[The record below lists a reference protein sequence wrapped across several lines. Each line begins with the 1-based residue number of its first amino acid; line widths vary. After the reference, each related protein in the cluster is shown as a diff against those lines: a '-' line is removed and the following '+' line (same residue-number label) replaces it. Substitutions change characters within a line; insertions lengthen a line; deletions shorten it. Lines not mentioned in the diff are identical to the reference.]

1 MQLVVARIG
10 RAHGIKGEVTVEVR
24 TDEPE
29 LRLGPGA
36 VLATDPAS
44 AGPLT
49 IETGRVHSGRLLLR
63 FEGVRDRTGAE
74 ALRNTL
80 LIAEVDPEELP
91 EDPDEYYDHQLIDL
105 DVVTADGTEV
115 GRITEISHLPSQD
128 LFIVERPDGS
138 EVMIPFVE
146 EIVTEIDLE
155 EQRAVIDP
163 PPGLIDDSEAEIAS
177 RDATSEDDDADA
189 ARRRHDLPRVPGTAE
204 RLARRQG
211 TRARAARRP
220 RARPARLDVRP
231 AQHRRRHPVRRRPRH
246 GHEDRALG
254 RRAGRRPRRRLRGRA
269 RTAPSSSSPRPAAAP
284 SPRNSPSSSPSGPG

>member
-36 VLATDPAS
+36 VLATEPAH

-63 FEGVRDRTGAE
+63 FEGVRDRTAAE
-74 ALRNTL
+74 ALRNIL
-80 LIAEVDPEELP
+80 LIAEVDPAELP
-91 EDPDEYYDHQLIDL
+91 DDPEEFYDHQLMDL
-105 DVVTADGTEV
+105 DVVLADGTEI

-155 EQRAVIDP
+155 EQRVVITP
-163 PPGLIDDSEAEIAS
+163 PPGLIDESEAEVAS
-177 RDATSEDDDADA
+177 ARDADGADEDA
-189 ARRRHDLPRVPGTAE
+189 ADHAKKGDA
-204 RLARRQG
+204 
-211 TRARAARRP
+211 
-220 RARPARLDVRP
+220 
-231 AQHRRRHPVRRRPRH
+231 
-246 GHEDRALG
+246 
-254 RRAGRRPRRRLRGRA
+254 
-269 RTAPSSSSPRPAAAP
+269 
-284 SPRNSPSSSPSGPG
+284 

>member
-80 LIAEVDPEELP
+80 LIAEIDPDEQP
-91 EDPDEYYDHQLIDL
+91 EDEGEYYDHQLIDL
-105 DVVTADGTEV
+105 DVVTRDGQQV
-115 GRITEISHLPSQD
+115 GRITEIAHLPTQD
-128 LFIVERPDGS
+128 LFVVERPDGS
-138 EVMIPFVE
+138 EVLVPFVE
-146 EIVTEIDLE
+146 QIVTEIDLE

-163 PPGLIDDSEAEIAS
+163 PPGLIDDRAETAVSPAETAAS
-177 RDATSEDDDADA
+177 RDEA
-189 ARRRHDLPRVPGTAE
+189 
-204 RLARRQG
+204 
-211 TRARAARRP
+211 
-220 RARPARLDVRP
+220 
-231 AQHRRRHPVRRRPRH
+231 
-246 GHEDRALG
+246 
-254 RRAGRRPRRRLRGRA
+254 
-269 RTAPSSSSPRPAAAP
+269 
-284 SPRNSPSSSPSGPG
+284 

>member
-1 MQLVVARIG
+1 MQLVVGRIG
-10 RAHGIKGEVTVEVR
+10 RAHGIKGEVTIEVR

-44 AGPLT
+44 TGPLT
-49 IETGRVHSGRLLLR
+49 IESGRVHSGRLLLR
-63 FEGVRDRTGAE
+63 FEGVRDRTQAE

-91 EDPDEYYDHQLIDL
+91 EDPEEFYDHQLMDL

-155 EQRAVIDP
+155 EQKAVITP
-163 PPGLIDDSEAEIAS
+163 PPGLIDDRAEIVSS
-177 RDATSEDDDADA
+177 RDADADADADADDDARD
-189 ARRRHDLPRVPGTAE
+189 E
-204 RLARRQG
+204 
-211 TRARAARRP
+211 
-220 RARPARLDVRP
+220 PA
-231 AQHRRRHPVRRRPRH
+231 
-246 GHEDRALG
+246 
-254 RRAGRRPRRRLRGRA
+254 
-269 RTAPSSSSPRPAAAP
+269 
-284 SPRNSPSSSPSGPG
+284 

>member
-1 MQLVVARIG
+1 MQLVVGRVG

-36 VLATDPAS
+36 VLATEPAQ
-44 AGPLT
+44 AGPLR

-74 ALRNTL
+74 LLRNVL

-91 EDPDEYYDHQLIDL
+91 EDPEEFYDHQLMDL
-105 DVVTADGTEV
+105 DVVLADGTEV

-163 PPGLIDDSEAEIAS
+163 PPGLIDDRAEIAS
-177 RDATSEDDDADA
+177 GRDADPSGESTTGEDA
-189 ARRRHDLPRVPGTAE
+189 ATGGDTA
-204 RLARRQG
+204 
-211 TRARAARRP
+211 T
-220 RARPARLDVRP
+220 
-231 AQHRRRHPVRRRPRH
+231 
-246 GHEDRALG
+246 G
-254 RRAGRRPRRRLRGRA
+254 RDGG
-269 RTAPSSSSPRPAAAP
+269 
-284 SPRNSPSSSPSGPG
+284 

>member
-44 AGPLT
+44 MGPLT

-63 FEGVRDRTGAE
+63 FEGVRDRTAAE

-91 EDPDEYYDHQLIDL
+91 EDEDEYYDHQLMDL
-105 DVVTADGTEV
+105 DVVTTDGVEV

-138 EVMIPFVE
+138 EVLIPFVE

-155 EQRAVIDP
+155 EQRAIIDP
-163 PPGLIDDSEAEIAS
+163 PPGLIDDRAEIVSS
-177 RDATSEDDDADA
+177 RDADGDSGKHSE
-189 ARRRHDLPRVPGTAE
+189 
-204 RLARRQG
+204 
-211 TRARAARRP
+211 
-220 RARPARLDVRP
+220 
-231 AQHRRRHPVRRRPRH
+231 
-246 GHEDRALG
+246 
-254 RRAGRRPRRRLRGRA
+254 AGGA
-269 RTAPSSSSPRPAAAP
+269 
-284 SPRNSPSSSPSGPG
+284 

>member
-36 VLATDPAS
+36 VLATEPAG

-63 FEGVRDRTGAE
+63 FEGVGDRTAAE

-80 LIAEVDPEELP
+80 LIAEVDPAELP
-91 EDPDEYYDHQLIDL
+91 EDPEEFYDHQLMDL
-105 DVVTADGTEV
+105 DVVLADGTEI
-115 GRITEISHLPSQD
+115 GRITEITHLPSQD

-146 EIVTEIDLE
+146 EIVTEIDLA
-155 EQRAVIDP
+155 EQRAVIAP
-163 PPGLIDDSEAEIAS
+163 PPGLIDESQAVIAS
-177 RDATSEDDDADA
+177 SRDEEGDGDEAPATGKDA
-189 ARRRHDLPRVPGTAE
+189 
-204 RLARRQG
+204 
-211 TRARAARRP
+211 
-220 RARPARLDVRP
+220 
-231 AQHRRRHPVRRRPRH
+231 
-246 GHEDRALG
+246 
-254 RRAGRRPRRRLRGRA
+254 
-269 RTAPSSSSPRPAAAP
+269 
-284 SPRNSPSSSPSGPG
+284 

>member
-29 LRLGPGA
+29 LRLAPGA
-36 VLATDPAS
+36 VLATDPA
-44 AGPLT
+44 ATGPLT

-63 FEGVRDRTGAE
+63 FEGVRDRTAAE

-91 EDPDEYYDHQLIDL
+91 EEEDEYYDHQLMDL
-105 DVVTADGTEV
+105 DVVTEDGVEV

-146 EIVTEIDLE
+146 EIVAEIDLA
-155 EQRAVIDP
+155 EQKAVITP
-163 PPGLIDDSEAEIAS
+163 PPGLIDDQAVGDEVADGPSVSS
-177 RDATSEDDDADA
+177 RGES
-189 ARRRHDLPRVPGTAE
+189 
-204 RLARRQG
+204 
-211 TRARAARRP
+211 
-220 RARPARLDVRP
+220 
-231 AQHRRRHPVRRRPRH
+231 
-246 GHEDRALG
+246 
-254 RRAGRRPRRRLRGRA
+254 
-269 RTAPSSSSPRPAAAP
+269 
-284 SPRNSPSSSPSGPG
+284 